1 MRAIFVSSAHQ
12 TATPTASLLAARGGE
27 AFSPIFGDVV
37 LDRDGVDDSLAHG
50 MGRLKAIAYA
60 GVKDVIEGGILID
73 YDVNHKGRGYDSAV
87 VAAPIDISGNR
98 YICYVVITRKKGN
111 SRFYLHEVWTI
122 KNLTEVRSNA
132 AQRQPSQL
140 QGTAKILQDIVTAN
154 ENSSKIVDENGEPR
168 VVYHSG
174 AKDINIF
181 SREFDKTGIGRQFWG
196 KGFYFS
202 TSKGKD
208 EWAKR
213 YQDKT
218 GKKAQIYQVFLN
230 IKHPSHSPIK
240 GEITDTQYDGIILN
254 PHKTVNGETDYM
266 FVVSAPNQI
275 KSAEENVGTFDGGN
289 PDIRYQFVGENKND
303 GREVKWVKNTIGKI
317 LRNKGFDA
325 SRLVPVI
332 KEVFDNSVHIFSENE
347 IIKEGHKIH
356 SNFIDYHHYV
366 GKIEDNGNEYYVR
379 FTVQELNTRKKDF
392 VPNQL
397 HSTFISDIEIMSA
410 NTRVNTGKSPATT
423 NISTPV
429 DAKLQIFL
437 ETAIESKENCSKV
450 VDENDEPRVVYH
462 QTNSTI
468 FVNRKTGENFENLGW
483 KEKDYWE
490 NEASEEEWNDT
501 WEEQGQV

>member
-1 MRAIFVSSAHQ
+1 
-12 TATPTASLLAARGGE
+12 
-27 AFSPIFGDVV
+27 
-37 LDRDGVDDSLAHG
+37 

-73 YDVNHKGRGYDSAV
+73 YDGNHKGRGYDSAV

-140 QGTAKILQDIVTAN
+140 QGTAKVLQDIVTAN

-196 KGFYFS
+196 KGFFFS

-275 KSAEENVGTFDGGN
+275 KSAEENVGTFYQRSPMFPLFRTGGGEGGGGGL
-289 PDIRYQFVGENKND
+289 PVKKGRHCVG
-303 GREVKWVKNTIGKI
+303 RVA
-317 LRNKGFDA
+317 A
-325 SRLVPVI
+325 SAL
-332 KEVFDNSVHIFSENE
+332 EMQYTSMSMCSSVHLSMHD
-347 IIKEGHKIH
+347 GV
-356 SNFIDYHHYV
+356 S
-366 GKIEDNGNEYYVR
+366 
-379 FTVQELNTRKKDF
+379 
-392 VPNQL
+392 
-397 HSTFISDIEIMSA
+397 
-410 NTRVNTGKSPATT
+410 
-423 NISTPV
+423 
-429 DAKLQIFL
+429 
-437 ETAIESKENCSKV
+437 
-450 VDENDEPRVVYH
+450 
-462 QTNSTI
+462 
-468 FVNRKTGENFENLGW
+468 
-483 KEKDYWE
+483 
-490 NEASEEEWNDT
+490 
-501 WEEQGQV
+501 